1 MNSYL
6 KFLSRHR
13 LFTIINIVGLCL
25 SMAFL
30 LLLGDLIYRQTTV
43 ENYQTRADRTFVVGN
58 EMCMMS
64 NFRVGERLKD
74 RFPEVEDWCSMAG
87 YGMTFSIQG
96 QEANTKALVTGQ
108 NFFTFFDYRLLTGDR
123 QKVLS
128 APNQIVVSQSFAQR
142 YWPDESPIGKEMVL
156 GDANDEEARITYT
169 VSGIMDDFDRSIVPD
184 GYECVVNV
192 ENLRHLHYSA
202 WSEQMNNA
210 ASCVLFLM
218 EREGSNL
225 RSKISDLRDYLK
237 TFFWI
242 YRMEAAK
249 ELTLTPLSTLYYD
262 AKECSLGQEDINHG
276 SREMAHLYVV
286 VALLVLVFAIFNYVN
301 LSVSLTTER
310 SKEMA
315 TRRLLGSSRLLVFAK
330 LVTESIFFTA
340 VAFIIAYLIAL
351 ALQDKAIEMANCQMN
366 LLKDTGV
373 VAIVA
378 ILLSVI
384 LVGSM
389 AGFVPAMI
397 LSGYQPIDIV
407 RGTFRRRV
415 RQRWSHVLMVSQAV
429 FAIIMLTITLLLG
442 RSIRELMN
450 RPLGYDIENILET
463 WDISSLNES
472 QRQTFRTK
480 MLALPEVEAVGFG
493 FGTPING
500 LENQTVSAD
509 DGTVVSQRLLMGD
522 SCFYNILNIHPD
534 RTYNDN
540 GLGVNYQLLRQFGKH
555 DDERKIV
562 TADGKVNFEIGRVY
576 PDIVYQNVM
585 REEEHPTPFLFICAN
600 EFRDN
605 TDDYV
610 SRTYGRPR
618 QALVKYHGDRKKVE
632 DAIKQQISSVTGH
645 EAEDV
650 HSLSQRHQQW
660 YEEYERFLSVLMVF
674 TGVALLIAVLGLMAM
689 NSYFVGQRRRE
700 IAVRRVFGAEIS
712 SITLRLLRTVVVQ
725 SLVAAV
731 IAIPL
736 AYWLA
741 PKVGSISGLSI
752 QMQLLPLLLSLLIV
766 LAVNV
771 LTAAFQGWR
780 AAAENP
786 VNSIKNE

>member
-1 MNSYL
+1 
-6 KFLSRHR
+6 
-13 LFTIINIVGLCL
+13 
-25 SMAFL
+25 
-30 LLLGDLIYRQTTV
+30 
-43 ENYQTRADRTFVVGN
+43 
-58 EMCMMS
+58 
-64 NFRVGERLKD
+64 
-74 RFPEVEDWCSMAG
+74 
-87 YGMTFSIQG
+87 
-96 QEANTKALVTGQ
+96 
-108 NFFTFFDYRLLTGDR
+108 
-123 QKVLS
+123 
-128 APNQIVVSQSFAQR
+128 
-142 YWPDESPIGKEMVL
+142 
-156 GDANDEEARITYT
+156 
-169 VSGIMDDFDRSIVPD
+169 
-184 GYECVVNV
+184 
-192 ENLRHLHYSA
+192 
-202 WSEQMNNA
+202 
-210 ASCVLFLM
+210 
-218 EREGSNL
+218 
-225 RSKISDLRDYLK
+225 
-237 TFFWI
+237 
-242 YRMEAAK
+242 
-249 ELTLTPLSTLYYD
+249 
-262 AKECSLGQEDINHG
+262 
-276 SREMAHLYVV
+276 
-286 VALLVLVFAIFNYVN
+286 
-301 LSVSLTTER
+301 
-310 SKEMA
+310 
-315 TRRLLGSSRLLVFAK
+315 
-330 LVTESIFFTA
+330 
-340 VAFIIAYLIAL
+340 
-351 ALQDKAIEMANCQMN
+351 
-366 LLKDTGV
+366 
-373 VAIVA
+373 
-378 ILLSVI
+378 
-384 LVGSM
+384 
-389 AGFVPAMI
+389 
-397 LSGYQPIDIV
+397 
-407 RGTFRRRV
+407 
-415 RQRWSHVLMVSQAV
+415 
-429 FAIIMLTITLLLG
+429 
-442 RSIRELMN
+442 
-450 RPLGYDIENILET
+450 
-463 WDISSLNES
+463 
-472 QRQTFRTK
+472 

-509 DGTVVSQRLLMGD
+509 DGTVVGQRLLMGD

-780 AAAENP
+780 AATENP